1 MQHNIKSLI
10 GHSVGATDGEIGE
23 IEEFYFDDKSWT
35 IRYMI
40 VQTGELFSGHKVLIA
55 MDALQKP
62 DWKEKEFPV
71 NLTIEQINNSPYID
85 TDKPVSRQMEMELH
99 RHYGW
104 QPYWGSN
111 LYADGGMWNIMNEY
125 PLHSQEIIKDGDS
138 DDKHRNDDPHLRSTH
153 AVNGYHIHALDGD
166 IGHVHDFIIDDTSWQ
181 LKYLIIDTHNYFGGR
196 KVLIDVKKIKEI
208 QWDNDKVILNISK
221 TEVINS
227 PLFHESD
234 YNHPEL
240 AIESQ
245 ETANKQNS

>member
-23 IEEFYFDDKSWT
+23 IEEFYFDDRSWT

-55 MDALQKP
+55 MAALQKP
-62 DWKEKEFPV
+62 DWKKKEFPV
-71 NLTIEQINNSPYID
+71 NLTIEQIKNSPYID

-99 RHYGW
+99 GHYGW

-111 LYADGGMWNIMNEY
+111 LYANGGMWNIMNEY
-125 PLHSQEIIKDGDS
+125 PIYSQEIIKGADS

-181 LKYLIIDTHNYFGGR
+181 LKYFIIDTHNYFGGK
-196 KVLIDVKKIKEI
+196 KVLMDVKKIKEI
-208 QWDNDKVILNISK
+208 QWDNNKIIVNISVM
-221 TEVINS
+221 EVKDCS
-227 PLFHESD
+227 LFHESE
-234 YNHPEL
+234 YNH
-240 AIESQ
+240 SG
-245 ETANKQNS
+245 